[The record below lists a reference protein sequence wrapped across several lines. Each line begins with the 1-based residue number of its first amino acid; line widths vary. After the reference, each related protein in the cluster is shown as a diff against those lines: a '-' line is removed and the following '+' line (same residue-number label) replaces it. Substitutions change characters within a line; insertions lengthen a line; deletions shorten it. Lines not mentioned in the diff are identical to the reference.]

1 MLQTSIEHVL
11 HQLSEVES
19 KHKAAET
26 RALDAEQRSE
36 ALAAALN
43 ESRSRCT
50 LEQQQS
56 GALQLQL
63 QRLEAEFQSANV
75 LASQFAAAEACIS
88 DLQQKV
94 SDANKRATT
103 AERRAD
109 SLVQELRVRIL
120 IFGFTFQNCC

>member
-1 MLQTSIEHVL
+1 MQSSFEHML
-11 HQLSEVES
+11 HQLSDVES
-19 KHKAAET
+19 KHKIAET
-26 RALDAEQRSE
+26 RAVDAEQRSE

-43 ESRSRCT
+43 EARSRCA

-63 QRLEAEFQSANV
+63 QRFEAEFQSANV
-75 LASQFAAAEACIS
+75 LASKLAAAEASIC

-94 SDANKRATT
+94 NDANKRASA

-109 SLVQELRVRIL
+109 SLVQELRVRCAICL
-120 IFGFTFQNCC
+120 

>member
-1 MLQTSIEHVL
+1 MLQSSFEHAL
-11 HQLSEVES
+11 HQLSEIES
-19 KHKAAET
+19 KHKVAET

-43 ESRSRCT
+43 ESRSRCI

-63 QRLEAEFQSANV
+63 QRLEAEFESSNV
-75 LASQFAAAEACIS
+75 FASQLSAAEASIS
-88 DLQQKV
+88 DLKEKLI
-94 SDANKRATT
+94 DANKRAFA

-109 SLVQELRVRIL
+109 SLVQELRVRC
-120 IFGFTFQNCC
+120 FT